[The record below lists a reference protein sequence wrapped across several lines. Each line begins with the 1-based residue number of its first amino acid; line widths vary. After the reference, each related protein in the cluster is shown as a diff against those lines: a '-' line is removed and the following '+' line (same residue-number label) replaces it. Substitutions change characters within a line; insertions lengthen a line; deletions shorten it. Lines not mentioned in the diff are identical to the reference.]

1 MANYVEGLGRLLA
14 GLTLPDGSIAP
25 KVITVDANGDPAAG
39 GGGGGGGAVSVSDGA
54 DVTQGAKADAAW
66 SGTGAGSVVALLKA
80 LYGKLAA
87 ALSVAVADGAD
98 VTQGAKADAAWGGT
112 GSGSVVALLKALWT
126 ALTGTLS
133 IAGPASVVAVATFTR
148 PANTTAYA
156 TAQLVANATAAGS
169 VVPLAF
175 TVARQNAGTGAI
187 RRARLSTNKTGLAGT
202 EQFRLHLFKTSP
214 TPANGDG
221 GTYSVNGIAAVHI
234 GIFDF
239 TLDRVFSDGAK
250 GIAAPAVGGEII
262 FDAAAGSQQ
271 IFGLLEARGT
281 YSPASG
287 EIFTVALETL
297 RD

>member
-148 PANTTAYA
+148 PANPT
-156 TAQLVANATAAGS
+156 
-169 VVPLAF
+169 
-175 TVARQNAGTGAI
+175 AGTGAI

-262 FDAAAGSQQ
+262 FDAAAGAQQ
-271 IFGLLEARGT
+271 FFGLLEARGT
-281 YSPASG
+281 YSPAFQRRGCGRRGAATASR
-287 EIFTVALETL
+287 TWSTASS
-297 RD
+297 R